1 MKYCAISVCK
11 NNSKKRPDL
20 KFFEF
25 PSEEKLRKKWSAFC
39 RRADKEFESVKY
51 LHMCS
56 EHFEAKH
63 IVKTLCGITKPAK
76 GTVPTIFNPKTVPRS
91 PSQREKRMNE
101 RKKRKASEDNNI
113 MFPAKISRVSAD
125 VGLRDHDYV
134 PKDNKV
140 NVISSSQTVKNAN
153 EVTEYVSVSCQ
164 TDIDQQQMEDLTQNI
179 AKLRTENKTLRNKLN
194 DKTALKR
201 ELFIDVLKDDQS
213 VKFYAGIP
221 TLACL
226 MTIFN
231 LLKPL
236 TVKLKYWDTNKGK
249 KVNFQ
254 EKPVKKSGK
263 KRSLT
268 IFQEFILSLV
278 RLRLGLLVQHL
289 SDVFA
294 ISKSSVS
301 KVFTTWIC
309 FLAIILKDVLLI
321 WPSKESV
328 RKNLPQSFKNYPS
341 TRVVI
346 DCTEIFI
353 QKPTSPAAQRA
364 TWSEYKGHNTMK
376 TLVGITPSEFF
387 SCVSKLW
394 SGSTSDQ
401 KLTQKSGILELIEEG
416 DHVMADRGF
425 TIRDLLTKR
434 KAYLNMP
441 PFSKK
446 GK

>member
-1 MKYCAISVCK
+1 M
-11 NNSKKRPDL
+11 
-20 KFFEF
+20 
-25 PSEEKLRKKWSAFC
+25 
-39 RRADKEFESVKY
+39 
-51 LHMCS
+51 
-56 EHFEAKH
+56 
-63 IVKTLCGITKPAK
+63 
-76 GTVPTIFNPKTVPRS
+76 
-91 PSQREKRMNE
+91 
-101 RKKRKASEDNNI
+101 
-113 MFPAKISRVSAD
+113 
-125 VGLRDHDYV
+125 
-134 PKDNKV
+134 
-140 NVISSSQTVKNAN
+140 
-153 EVTEYVSVSCQ
+153 
-164 TDIDQQQMEDLTQNI
+164 
-179 AKLRTENKTLRNKLN
+179 
-194 DKTALKR
+194 
-201 ELFIDVLKDDQS
+201 LKDDQS
-213 VKFYAGIP
+213 VKFYTGIP

-236 TVKLKYWDTNKGK
+236 AEKLKYWDTNKGK

-268 IFQEFILSLV
+268 VFQEFILTLV

-328 RKNLPQSFKNYPS
+328 RKNLPQSLKHYPS

-353 QKPTSPAAQRA
+353 QKPTSRAAQRA

-376 TLVGITPSEFF
+376 TLVGITPSGFF
-387 SCVSKLW
+387 SFVSKLW
-394 SGSTSDQ
+394 SGSTSDR